1 MAETF
6 NPNGY
11 TKQQIANA
19 LAEVP
24 LLMSNVMN
32 ITLRV
37 DTLET
42 EEPKNKIKDRAAFVF
57 GECPAGGS
65 LEKTFTLHAE
75 QIAKADGNP
84 VVAVSPILTSSE
96 TYNPDLQYY
105 GYIIHNGGDTDG
117 TVVFGV
123 RNNGASAAPV
133 GKVQVVVL

>member
-1 MAETF
+1 
-6 NPNGY
+6 
-11 TKQQIANA
+11 
-19 LAEVP
+19 
-24 LLMSNVMN
+24 MSSVLN
-32 ITLRV
+32 ITQRV

-42 EEPKNKIKDRAAFVF
+42 EEPKNKIKDRAVWVF
-57 GECPAGGS
+57 DECPAGGS

-75 QIAKADGNP
+75 QIAKADGHP

-133 GKVQVVVL
+133 GDVAVVVL